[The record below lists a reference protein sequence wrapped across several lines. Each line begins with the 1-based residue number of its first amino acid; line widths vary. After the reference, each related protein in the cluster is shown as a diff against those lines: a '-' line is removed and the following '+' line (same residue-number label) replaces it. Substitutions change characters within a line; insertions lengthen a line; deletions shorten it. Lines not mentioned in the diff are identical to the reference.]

1 MALLVV
7 LALWPRVSTL
17 RFQLSLAGRDPP
29 DARTAAQ
36 RIVQAVREVR
46 VPGLPPVTVSAGLAL
61 ACGVRSVPERRT
73 LTDGRLYAARAAG
86 RDRLMAGTRPA
97 GRRPTRSS

>member
-36 RIVQAVREVR
+36 RIVQAVREYR
-46 VPGLPPVTVSAGLAL
+46 VLGLPPVTVSAGMAL
-61 ACGVRSVPERRT
+61 ASEVRSVPDLLALADE
-73 LTDGRLYAARAAG
+73 RLYAAKAAG
-86 RDRLMAGTRPA
+86 RDRLMDRTSTA
-97 GRRPTRSS
+97 S